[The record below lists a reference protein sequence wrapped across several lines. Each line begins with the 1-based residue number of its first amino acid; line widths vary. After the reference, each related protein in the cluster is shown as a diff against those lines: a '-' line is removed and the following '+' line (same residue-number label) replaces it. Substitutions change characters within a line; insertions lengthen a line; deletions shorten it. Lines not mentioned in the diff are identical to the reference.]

1 MATGVIF
8 KLKILGTPQT
18 HKEASG
24 KFPKSREMA
33 GRRSAENSLL
43 GETGL
48 PGRRLRAKCPE
59 TVFPPKNPFALP
71 IEAFSPPFPVP
82 CSFRRISL

>member
-8 KLKILGTPQT
+8 KLKISGTPQT

-24 KFPKSREMA
+24 RFPKIKEMA

-59 TVFPPKNPFALP
+59 IVSFPQKIHLL
-71 IEAFSPPFPVP
+71 FP
-82 CSFRRISL
+82 